1 MRLSRIGWLVVLV
14 FTISVRAQVVFC
26 PPGAKWSNLFGPAMD
41 SRWTM
46 NYKIS
51 YERDSVV
58 NGQSA
63 KVLRSNILFAMN
75 CDAPYGPDY
84 KPLVLIRQS
93 GDTIFMRNDH
103 TLHTWQV
110 LYNFNAAPGD
120 MWIDSLGAPGVM
132 NYYTT
137 FVTGVAD
144 TIINAV
150 QLKMLRVV
158 VNDLGRQFNQVM
170 SQYSGP
176 VIERL
181 GFSGYLFPFNY
192 TSSSCDSWMF
202 RERLCYSD
210 NAFAI
215 QFGVLGCDMV
225 GLEEQS
231 LGEAPGFVYPNP
243 VDDRLY
249 ISQGWHEDSE
259 LRVTDVSG
267 AVLWQGQPS
276 VDGVSLA
283 SLAAGLYHVALT
295 EPGGQARYGKLVK
308 R

>member
-1 MRLSRIGWLVVLV
+1 MALIFRLGVH
-14 FTISVRAQVVFC
+14 AQVVFC

-51 YERDSVV
+51 YERDSTVD
-58 NGQSA
+58 GQSA
-63 KVLRSNILFAMN
+63 KVLRTNIFFAMN
-75 CDAPYGPDY
+75 CDAPYGPAY

-93 GDTIFMRNDH
+93 GDTIFMRNAY

-110 LYNFNAAPGD
+110 LYNFNASPGS
-120 MWIDSLGAPGVM
+120 MWIDSLGAPGAM

-137 FVTGVAD
+137 SVTATSD
-144 TIINAV
+144 TTINSV

-170 SQYSGP
+170 WQYSGP

-192 TSSSCDSWMF
+192 MSPSCDSWMF
-202 RERLCYSD
+202 RDRLCYSD
-210 NAFAI
+210 NAFSI

-231 LGEAPGFVYPNP
+231 IGEPPGFLYPNP
-243 VDDRLY
+243 VDDRLFV
-249 ISQGWHEDSE
+249 SQGWHEDTE

-267 AVLWQGQPS
+267 AVLWQGQSS

-283 SLAAGLYHVALT
+283 GLSAGIYHVALT
-295 EPGGQARYGKLVK
+295 EPGGQTRHSKLVK